1 MNISTKEK
9 QEILDEVDVKVR
21 LEKAT
26 VIINREIQRIE
37 LGEKIQSDVQDE
49 ISKTQREYYLREQ
62 LKAIQKELGEEGS
75 GVEIEEIEEKIKKAK
90 MPNKI
95 EKVARKELN
104 RMQKIPQQSPEY
116 TVSRTYLDWLSDLPW
131 SKESKDRKDIVHA

>member
-49 ISKTQREYYLREQ
+49 ISKSQKEYNLREQ

-75 GVEIEEIEEKIKKAK
+75 GIEIEEIQEKIKKAK
-90 MPNKI
+90 MPESVEKI
-95 EKVARKELN
+95 AVPQVPIPIPI
-104 RMQKIPQQSPEY
+104 QKSIRYFCSM
-116 TVSRTYLDWLSDLPW
+116 L
-131 SKESKDRKDIVHA
+131 